1 MCSCPASLYC
11 LQVPNGDFS
20 EEHPLF
26 PGRTPDSIH
35 PCSPAPVA
43 KLGQVGEGF
52 WVPVLF
58 LSQAGV
64 QSQPWQVRINPTSQ
78 KRMLRLR
85 GDVGLH
91 AHQARP
97 LLPFHTS
104 SLFVPTVNR
113 LTTYGGTGGA
123 VCHPERDTSGGGA
136 VYSHTGSRCVWL
148 CPAPPGRP
156 GNPACGNLNAD
167 RFLLPSP
174 QHFSSSC
181 CFLSAYFLSYTNSA
195 ISAPEEFLR
204 QEMPSIHVPPPAL
217 PLLSSLPAVLP
228 PRCPWWFT
236 PAWRPVVPL

>member
-123 VCHPERDTSGGGA
+123 VCHPERDTSGGGLFTVTPGAGVSASALHHLGGLATLLA
-136 VYSHTGSRCVWL
+136 VTY
-148 CPAPPGRP
+148 
-156 GNPACGNLNAD
+156 AD